1 MVVFSGIELV
11 RGHPEHAIPIPKHT
25 VTSPRLKVQEVVE
38 VSKRCGWCRRD
49 EMLRKGN
56 SRRKDKPTI
65 AYSL

>member
-11 RGHPEHAIPIPKHT
+11 RECSEHAIPIPKHT
-25 VTSPRLKVQEVVE
+25 VTSPRLAVQEVIE

-49 EMLRKGN
+49 EILRKGN
-56 SRRKDKPTI
+56 SRWKDKPTI